1 MQGYIYK
8 SILKIVFMKRL
19 AIIKKEECHPE
30 QCQQLCAK
38 LCPINRKGEDCI
50 KIMAKAQ
57 ISEELCIGCGIC
69 QNRCPF
75 NAITIVNLPEELQSK
90 LIYRYGE
97 NGFALYSLP
106 MPRFGSVLGF
116 LGKNGIGK
124 STALE
129 ILGNKLKPNLGKKS
143 AADKEIK
150 DFFKGSELLNY
161 FENLPKLKIAIK
173 PQNLSQISKSK
184 INVLKFLSEFAK
196 KSEIEM
202 LAEELAISNVLEKN
216 LNELSGGELQ
226 KIAILAST
234 LKEADIYFLDEPLAY
249 LDISERIRVSNYI
262 KELSEKDKA
271 VIIIEHDLLL
281 LDYATDYINIIY
293 GKPGCYGIIS
303 EIRTSKNAI
312 NTYLSGFLK
321 EENVKFRDKA
331 ITFNF
336 GAKKKQSS
344 EILFEWPEFT
354 KTLGDFKLSADE
366 GSIETK
372 SIVAIAGRNAIGKT
386 TFVKCLAG
394 VLESNEKNLK
404 SKMKISY
411 KPQYLEE
418 ESEEIVAA
426 IIAREKINKR
436 LISLLSLEH
445 FMMRKL
451 SQLSGGELQRLAI
464 AACLAK
470 DADIYLI
477 DEPSAYLD
485 VEERLQAA
493 RAIEETVSEKERA
506 AFVVDHDLLF
516 LAYLADSMIVFSG
529 KSGEKG
535 QASKP
540 YRIVDGMNEILKQLN
555 ITLRRDEETGRP
567 RINKLDSVLD
577 REQRKK
583 GNWFEI

>member
-1 MQGYIYK
+1 
-8 SILKIVFMKRL
+8 MKRL
-19 AIIKKEECHPE
+19 AIIRKEECHPDK
-30 QCQQLCAK
+30 CDSLCAK
-38 LCPINRKGEDCI
+38 LCPVNRKGEDCI
-50 KIMAKAQ
+50 RIINNKAN
-57 ISEELCIGCGIC
+57 ISEELCIGCAIC

-75 NAITIVNLPEELQSK
+75 SAISIVNLPEELMK
-90 LIYRYGE
+90 RLVHRYGT

-106 MPRFGSVLGF
+106 IPRFGSVLGL

-129 ILGNKLKPNLGKKS
+129 ILSNKLAPNLGKEKTS
-143 AADKEIK
+143 EKEIK
-150 DFFKGSELLNY
+150 EFFKGSELLNY
-161 FENLPKLKIAIK
+161 FTKLSKMKIAIK
-173 PQNLSQISKSK
+173 PQNLSQLAKFK
-184 INVLKFLSEFAK
+184 IPVLKFLAKFAK
-196 KSEIEM
+196 KAEIEK
-202 LAEELAISNVLEKN
+202 LAEELAIAHVLEKN

-226 KIAILAST
+226 KVAILAST
-234 LKEADIYFLDEPLAY
+234 LKDADIYFLDEPLAY

-262 KELSEKDKA
+262 QELCDKNKA
-271 VIIIEHDLLL
+271 VILVEHDLLL
-281 LDYATDYINIIY
+281 LDYVTDYVNIIY

-303 EIRTSKNAI
+303 EIRAAKKAI

-321 EENVKFRDKA
+321 EENIRFRDKA

-336 GAKKKQSS
+336 GAKKRESS
-344 EILFEWPEFT
+344 VVLMEWPDFT
-354 KTLGDFKLSADE
+354 KSYPKFELKINA
-366 GSIETK
+366 GSINTK
-372 SIVAIAGRNAIGKT
+372 SVIGIAGRNAIGKT
-386 TFVKCLAG
+386 TFVKCLAN
-394 VLESNEKNLK
+394 VIETNEKNLQ
-404 SKMKISY
+404 SKAKISY

-418 ESEEIVAA
+418 ESEDLVMDVIK
-426 IIAREKINKR
+426 REKINSR

-445 FMMRKL
+445 FMMRQL
-451 SQLSGGELQRLAI
+451 NQLSGGELQRLAI

-493 RAIEETVSEKERA
+493 RAIEETVKEKEKA

-516 LAYLADSMIVFSG
+516 LSYLADSMIVFSG
-529 KSGEKG
+529 EPGKSGS
-535 QASKP
+535 ASNP
-540 YRIVDGMNEILKQLN
+540 YPIVQGMNALLKLLN

-567 RINKLDSVLD
+567 RINKMDSVLD